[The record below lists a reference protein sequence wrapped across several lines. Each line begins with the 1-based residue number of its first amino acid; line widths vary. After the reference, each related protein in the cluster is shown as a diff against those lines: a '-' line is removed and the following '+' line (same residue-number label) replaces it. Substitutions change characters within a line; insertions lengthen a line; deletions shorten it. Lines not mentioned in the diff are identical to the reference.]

1 MKYKPK
7 QGKQTGVLTSEFRF
21 TKEEL
26 AILDPLDRKKME
38 LIKHINDFVSTKVVP
53 RLFPDLD
60 ANKRYNI
67 KFDIQK
73 NSIRVKDMQT
83 RMDLTQANYKE
94 VLGYGE
100 KTPGR

>member
-1 MKYKPK
+1 MK
-7 QGKQTGVLTSEFRF
+7 QGKQTGVLTSEFHF

-26 AILDPLDRKKME
+26 AVLDPMDKKKRE
-38 LIKHINDFVSTKVVP
+38 LQKVINDFVSTKVIP

-60 ANKRYNI
+60 PNRRYNI
-67 KFDIQK
+67 KFDVLN
-73 NSIRVKDMQT
+73 NSIRIKDMQT
-83 RMDLTQANYKE
+83 RMDLTKENYSK